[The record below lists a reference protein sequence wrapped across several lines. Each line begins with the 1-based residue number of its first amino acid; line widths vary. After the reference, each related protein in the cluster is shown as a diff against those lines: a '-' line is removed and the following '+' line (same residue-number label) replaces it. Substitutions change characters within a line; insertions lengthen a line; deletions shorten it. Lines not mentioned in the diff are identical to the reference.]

1 MPQGQGRLKIRP
13 QVSTATES
21 GKEIQEEESLG
32 QRAGHLPTCQS
43 QSPDAEPKLAL
54 VKLKENSGT
63 AWVSQNCELR
73 SAVYT
78 RGNGVSVA
86 DPSIL
91 QNFLR
96 KISIRVAVGPSAPG
110 PEAPAATSC
119 GVGARGAPA
128 CALTGRRF
136 LEGKD
141 DQTEFGAG
149 AGPSLPDVRAP
160 AAAWRRG
167 GAPIR

>member
-21 GKEIQEEESLG
+21 GKETQEEESLG

-78 RGNGVSVA
+78 RRNGVSVA

-110 PEAPAATSC
+110 PEPPRGHFLRGGSSR
-119 GVGARGAPA
+119 GARLRADGPP
-128 CALTGRRF
+128 LPGGQRR
-136 LEGKD
+136 
-141 DQTEFGAG
+141 
-149 AGPSLPDVRAP
+149 PNRV
-160 AAAWRRG
+160 WRRG
-167 GAPIR
+167 RPVTS